1 MKYVIALVLG
11 FLVGAILFALGMLYN
26 PFIGDR
32 GVSPLS
38 VTDAEVITLN
48 FSSVP
53 SESIVFTNDGESLQ
67 RPSPDKVQQL
77 WEGPIRQTSAMATV
91 VRDGR
96 NRPAGLGVKFSSK
109 SESTRLLQGDA
120 IVDSVWYVYLPEH
133 GSLFLQQTENYWPF
147 LRDVAFPAWRS
158 SANNWRGSWFG
169 DLTAGPGVLGTA
181 VVAGGSGRL
190 QDLDME
196 AVESM
201 SVRAF
206 SSETGLVAADGRLV
220 IEVPA
225 FDDAAASLEP

>member
-11 FLVGAILFALGMLYN
+11 MLVGAVLFAVGMLYN

-67 RPSPDKVQQL
+67 KPNPDKVQQL

-96 NRPAGLGVKFSSK
+96 NRPAGIGVKFSSK
-109 SESTRLLQGDA
+109 SESTRLLHGDA
-120 IVDSVWYVYLPEH
+120 IIDSVWYLYLPEH

-169 DLTAGPGVLGTA
+169 DLTDGPGLLGTA
-181 VVAGGSGRL
+181 AVSGGSGRL
-190 QDLDME
+190 QGLDME

-206 SSETGLVAADGRLV
+206 SSDTGLVAADGRLV

-225 FDDAAASLEP
+225 FDEAAANLDP